1 MDSADVPLN
10 VARETV
16 QSNRTIGHIKR
27 ALRGRLLKTLQ
38 DLGEEKP
45 EEYRRFWEHWG
56 LFIKEGVASD
66 FAGRDDLLPLL
77 RFQTTKS
84 DGELIALSTYV
95 ERMKEGQTSIYYILG
110 DSVQSVQR
118 SPHLDAFRA
127 NDLEVLYLV
136 DPLDA
141 FMVQSLREVEGK
153 PLANVDDPDLELPK
167 VENAESEPPAPE
179 LGPEQFGKLLA
190 RFRKVLGDRVAEVK
204 EAKVLTDSPCRLV
217 SAESGP
223 ERDMQRVRRLLEEN
237 YEIPA
242 KILEVNRGHPLI
254 RDLAT
259 LSGRP
264 AADAL
269 VDLSIE
275 QLFENLLLLEGL
287 LPNPAEMV
295 PRIQALLEQATAAS
309 ARADVVG
316 PGSPEG

>member
-1 MDSADVPLN
+1 M
-10 VARETV
+10 
-16 QSNRTIGHIKR
+16 
-27 ALRGRLLKTLQ
+27 
-38 DLGEEKP
+38 
-45 EEYRRFWEHWG
+45 
-56 LFIKEGVASD
+56 
-66 FAGRDDLLPLL
+66 

-167 VENAESEPPAPE
+167 VENAESEPSVPG
-179 LGPEQFGKLLA
+179 LSPEQFGKLLA

-309 ARADVVG
+309 ARADVAG